1 VDEECDRECC
11 HGDHSSA
18 QSCRVG
24 QIVLINGA
32 QEEAEV
38 GHGGDDRSG
47 SATVCLVHVA
57 GHDSE
62 QHRPVADPPR
72 CQQTVVETC
81 VPTLVSSSRLWT
93 GQKIDHPVRVV
104 NASRAASPAV
114 EFPDGPSAGLHTQ
127 IVQRSGMTARMPPPT
142 PLFAGNPT
150 R

>member
-1 VDEECDRECC
+1 MVTMDLARPRYVWSTLRDTIP
-11 HGDHSSA
+11 SSA
-18 QSCRVG
+18 G
-24 QIVLINGA
+24 QLL
-32 QEEAEV
+32 
-38 GHGGDDRSG
+38 GD
-47 SATVCLVHVA
+47 
-57 GHDSE
+57 
-62 QHRPVADPPR
+62 DPPR
-72 CQQTVVETC
+72 CQQTVVKTC
-81 VPTLVSSSRLWT
+81 VPALVSSSRRWT